1 METSVRDQ
9 CESVWVSK
17 WLICVNV
24 RTNAR
29 ASVWKCTVLFREM
42 SSIFLIPSESFS
54 RRTRSVENEKQN
66 KNSEDE
72 TADRT
77 DHRWRERKTV
87 AGSGQNHFAGNQLP
101 SSVCFLPCFVCVCVC
116 FFYVS
121 YVHRCCTVDVV
132 WTSSWMLLLET
143 TSPWTRL
150 YIGPHHPSLFPLLS
164 SAVLCVH
171 HPFCPYLLLQS
182 TKKQATHIKRQTN
195 RITKDRRWKSL
206 QTKKKTQ
213 YSGEIMLSVVALFCT
228 VGPPFRRRRP
238 ADVEERPR
246 TPPAAS
252 VVLGPKSIAFPRT
265 FHFSQ
270 VFRTSISLHL
280 VKPSLRCIHY
290 CSYLFY

>member
-9 CESVWVSK
+9 CESVWASK
-17 WLICVNV
+17 WLMCVNV

-206 QTKKKTQ
+206 QTKKRHNTAAKSCYPLWLSFAPSVRHFDVGGRPTSKNDHGLHQQRRSSLALSRLRFHELFISVKSSELQ
-213 YSGEIMLSVVALFCT
+213 Y
-228 VGPPFRRRRP
+228 PF
-238 ADVEERPR
+238 
-246 TPPAAS
+246 T
-252 VVLGPKSIAFPRT
+252 
-265 FHFSQ
+265 
-270 VFRTSISLHL
+270 
-280 VKPSLRCIHY
+280 
-290 CSYLFY
+290 